1 MEIVNRDDLDVISEG
16 LVEQITKE
24 INKNILN
31 QIKEKFP
38 YYYWNPDKRKKYEDK
53 FEVYVTDDGIMPHK
67 IQHFIHGLIEE
78 DIHNG
83 KIIRNDENYKYEISL
98 DDIYKIVYVY
108 DPIFD
113 KDKVI
118 RYHQTKEEHENLY
131 VPYKLD
137 LENITTYGNFDNN
150 KMISKYYIHKDD
162 FNK

>member
-24 INKNILN
+24 INENILN

-38 YYYWNPDKRKKYEDK
+38 CYWVPDKRKKYEDK
-53 FEVYVTDDGIMPHK
+53 FEVHVTGGGMMPYK
-67 IQHFIHGLIEE
+67 ILRFIYRLIEE

-98 DDIYKIVYVY
+98 DDIYKIVYIY

-118 RYHQTKEEHENLY
+118 RYHKTNGEHENLY

-137 LENITTYGNFDNN
+137 LVNIPTYGNFDKN
-150 KMISKYYIHKDD
+150 KTIISKYYIHKDD
-162 FNK
+162 FDK